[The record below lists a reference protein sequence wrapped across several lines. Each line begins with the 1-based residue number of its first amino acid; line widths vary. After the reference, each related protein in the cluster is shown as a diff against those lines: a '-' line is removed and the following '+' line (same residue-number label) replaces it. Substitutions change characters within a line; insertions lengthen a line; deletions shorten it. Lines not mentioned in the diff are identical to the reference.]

1 MQNKD
6 KQRVVRREQCPDCR
20 FKKRDISKDNLAV
33 YDDGHKYCYACGYYE
48 GGKQSVSVPSSIDDS
63 SLQFVA
69 WRSIN
74 EETMRFFGVKTM
86 VSEVGEPL
94 SIVFPYGTSGAK
106 VRSLKSKSF
115 VSTGEMKDAG
125 LFGKERFPAGSA
137 RSITVTEGELDTLSV
152 HQMMGRGNASVS
164 VRSAGQALRD
174 CQQDHE
180 YLNSFERIYLCFDND
195 EPGQTAL
202 KEVAKLFDVN
212 KVYAVKLGKY
222 KDANDMLVANQ
233 ADQFREVW
241 RNSKRYLPKG
251 IVNDLETIK
260 EILSKEDN
268 QAVCTY
274 PFPTLSNMAYGIRL
288 GELVLLTAQE
298 KVGKTEVL
306 RAIEYHVLKNS
317 AYKIGIIHL
326 EESEKR
332 SVQGLVGYELGVP
345 THLPDSGLSVDD
357 QLSTYAKLAG
367 DDGSRVCFY
376 THFGSDDPDAILGT
390 IRYLVGV
397 MGCKF
402 IFLDHI
408 SMLVSTMAGTDDERK
423 ALDRL
428 STRLAMLTRELGF
441 TLFMISHVNDEG
453 QTRGSRMPSK
463 VCDLEVFLSR
473 DKEDPDPEVRNTI
486 KIMVKNNR
494 WGSTTGPGGLLRFDP
509 KTFKVAEHDDT
520 AFEPTT

>member
-1 MQNKD
+1 
-6 KQRVVRREQCPDCR
+6 
-20 FKKRDISKDNLAV
+20 
-33 YDDGHKYCYACGYYE
+33 
-48 GGKQSVSVPSSIDDS
+48 
-63 SLQFVA
+63 
-69 WRSIN
+69 
-74 EETMRFFGVKTM
+74 MRFFGVKTM
-86 VSEVGEPL
+86 CSEIGEPL

-137 RSITVTEGELDTLSV
+137 RSVTITEGELDALSV
-152 HQMMGRGNASVS
+152 HQMLGRGNASVS

-174 CQQDHE
+174 CQQDYD

-195 EPGQTAL
+195 DPGQAAL

-212 KVYAVKLGKY
+212 KVYAVNLGRF
-222 KDANDMLVANQ
+222 KDANEMLSGGQ
-233 ADQFREVW
+233 SEQFREVW

-251 IVNDLETIK
+251 IVNDIDSIR

-268 QAVCTY
+268 QAVCEY
-274 PFPTLSNMAYGIRL
+274 PFKTLNHMSYGIRL
-288 GELVLLTAQE
+288 GELVLITAQE

-306 RAIEYHVLKNS
+306 RAIEYHVLKTTNHR
-317 AYKIGIIHL
+317 IGIIHL

-345 THLPDSGLSVDD
+345 VHLPDSGLSVND
-357 QLSTYAKLAG
+357 QLVTYAKLAG
-367 DDGSRVCFY
+367 EDGSRVSFY
-376 THFGSDDPDAILGT
+376 THFGSDDPDAILGI

-397 MGCKF
+397 LGCKF

-428 STRLAMLTRELGF
+428 STRLAMLTRELNF

-463 VCDLEVFLSR
+463 VCDMEIYISR
-473 DKEDPDPEVRNTI
+473 DKENADPEVRNTI
-486 KIMVKNNR
+486 KVMVKNNR
-494 WGSTTGPGGLLRFDP
+494 WGSTTGPGGILKFDP
-509 KTFKVAEHDDT
+509 KTFKVAENEQE
-520 AFEPTT
+520 FEPTA